1 MITIKKLRL
10 IWFRAV
16 MLGFALL
23 MLLSCSTKRK
33 LSSTEESRHTATE
46 SSLKTDTAA
55 RTDST
60 ATASALVKVSEQATD
75 TERET
80 VILEFDTAG
89 RTMKHITITEM
100 TSSHGK
106 ESTTE
111 HTNATAITQQ
121 SHTATALQSRAEQAE
136 SKATAQESKTIKP
149 SAFSWWWLL
158 VLAAILFVCYKVRNY
173 LFARI

>member
-60 ATASALVKVSEQATD
+60 ATASANARKKRIKQGRIRKKL
-75 TERET
+75 
-80 VILEFDTAG
+80 FD
-89 RTMKHITITEM
+89 
-100 TSSHGK
+100 
-106 ESTTE
+106 ES
-111 HTNATAITQQ
+111 IPLPKG
-121 SHTATALQSRAEQAE
+121 S
-136 SKATAQESKTIKP
+136 
-149 SAFSWWWLL
+149 
-158 VLAAILFVCYKVRNY
+158 
-173 LFARI
+173 